1 MFWST
6 AYAQA
11 AGSAATGA
19 RPGMLEMIFPFVA
32 IMFVFYFFQS
42 RPQQKRLKIHQDF
55 LTSLKRGEEVVTTGG
70 IIGEVTGLT
79 EKFITLEIAE
89 NVRVRVLRS
98 NILGPA
104 KEGNS

>member
-11 AGSAATGA
+11 TSGAVSPA
-19 RPGMLEMIFPFVA
+19 RPSMIEMIFPFIA

-42 RPQQKRLKIHQDF
+42 RPQQKRQKLHQDF
-55 LTSLKRGEEVVTTGG
+55 LTALKRGDEVVTTGG
-70 IIGEVTGLT
+70 IIGEVVGLT

-89 NVRVRVLRS
+89 NVRIRVLRS
-98 NILGPA
+98 QILGST